1 MLFVSLT
8 NIESETD
15 LPKFANYFF
24 VLGEAEGSGKESEV
38 PNTVLWEINA
48 WEKKLKRFETME
60 AQLNMPGVQ
69 VRGHSYMTSRNFE
82 HF

>member
-1 MLFVSLT
+1 MS
-8 NIESETD
+8 SRD
-15 LPKFANYFF
+15 PDSPKFANYFFF
-24 VLGEAEGSGKESEV
+24 VLGEAEGSGNESEV

-69 VRGHSYMTSRNFE
+69 VKGHSYMLTL
-82 HF
+82 